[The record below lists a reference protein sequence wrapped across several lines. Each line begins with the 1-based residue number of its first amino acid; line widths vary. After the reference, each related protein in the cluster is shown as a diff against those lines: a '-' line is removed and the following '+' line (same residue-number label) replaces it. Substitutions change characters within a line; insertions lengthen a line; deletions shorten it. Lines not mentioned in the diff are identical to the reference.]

1 MVDYTIA
8 RSPTGSDRSCAR
20 VCGITDGDTL
30 SVVRTKLIDR
40 LDRAAEELPDE
51 LAVSVRAAL
60 GIQPETERML
70 QLQDRVDW
78 LARELRRDVRTARR
92 RVDEACGR
100 LAEVLAAGSPA
111 PSPPHG
117 PGWYVADFHAVA
129 LLDRADPVTIERR
142 EIVSDRDG
150 LDEITLGFSLRDTG
164 SPTELGMRVLYGG
177 QLAQPEAASG
187 SRMRVALRL
196 PRPLQRAERHEYS
209 VMITLPPT
217 LAMQQHYAYT
227 PVDPVRS
234 VPPADAVRPRADAGA
249 DLASRPCVPP
259 RPRRAGDG
267 GRGTAPG
274 LLRRPADQLR
284 GPAARPRLRRPV
296 GLTGRGQRPARNS
309 GGCRVVAGPR
319 R

>member
-1 MVDYTIA
+1 VIRPAEPLAEEIKAIRRGGGLHHRTVA
-8 RSPTGSDRSCAR
+8 DRVGPELRR
-20 VCGITDGDTL
+20 VCGITGSDTV

-40 LDRAAEELPDE
+40 LDRAATELPDE

-70 QLQDRVDW
+70 QLQDRIDW
-78 LARELRRDVRTARR
+78 LAHELRRDVRTARR

-100 LAEVLAAGSPA
+100 LAEVLDAGSPA
-111 PSPPHG
+111 GARRRG
-117 PGWYVADFHAVA
+117 PGWYVADFHALA
-129 LLDRADPVTIERR
+129 LLDRTEPVTIERR

-177 QLAQPEAASG
+177 RLAQPEAASG

-196 PRPLQRAERHEYS
+196 PRPLQQAERHEYS

-227 PVDPVRS
+227 PSTRCDRFHLRVRFDP
-234 VPPADAVRPRADAGA
+234 A
-249 DLASRPCVPP
+249 
-259 RPRRAGDG
+259 
-267 GRGTAPG
+267 TAPERIWRVTDAFHRDLDERTAEG
-274 LLRRPADQLR
+274 EPLDLDPCGELEIDFDDLLPGHGYGIQW
-284 GPAARPRLRRPV
+284 
-296 GLTGRGQRPARNS
+296 S
-309 GGCRVVAGPR
+309 
-319 R
+319 

>member
-1 MVDYTIA
+1 M
-8 RSPTGSDRSCAR
+8 TGVIRPSEPLAEEIKAVRRGGGLHHRTVADRVGPELAR

-51 LAVSVRAAL
+51 LAMSVRAAL

-150 LDEITLGFSLRDTG
+150 LDEITLGFSLRDAG

-196 PRPLQRAERHEYS
+196 PRPLQQAERHEYS

-227 PVDPVRS
+227 PSTRCDRFHLRVRFDPE
-234 VPPADAVRPRADAGA
+234 RAPERIWRVAHAFHRDLDERVMAGEA
-249 DLASRPCVPP
+249 LHPDSCGDLQTSFE
-259 RPRRAGDG
+259 DLL
-267 GRGTAPG
+267 PG
-274 LLRRPADQLR
+274 HGYGVQWA
-284 GPAARPRLRRPV
+284 
-296 GLTGRGQRPARNS
+296 
-309 GGCRVVAGPR
+309 
-319 R
+319 